1 MPQPHELTLSQAAQR
16 IREGRLSPVEL
27 MECLLAR
34 IDRLEPRLQAWVYL
48 DHDAARADAEQKG
61 KALLQ
66 GGEIGPLHGVPI
78 GVKDIYYTAG
88 IPTTACSK
96 VYAGFVPDFDAASV
110 ALLKDAGAIILGKT
124 VTTEFACL
132 DPSPTLNPWSP
143 THTPGGSSSGSAVAV
158 AAGMCP
164 AALGSQTVG
173 SVLRPASYN
182 GVVGLKPTFGR
193 VSRRGVIPVSWS
205 LDTVGWMTRTVE
217 DAALLLQV
225 MAGPDPLDPAASRR
239 EPDDYLAVLDS
250 PRPPRIGL
258 LTGFFH
264 DNADPETRQHVNNV
278 ADRLSKA
285 GAAIEELPPP
295 DGIEDSMRDQRT
307 IMAVEAAAFHEP
319 MYWRQSQ
326 DYQPLLREMLR
337 RGLETDGVKYSRA
350 LESRTRFIAAAGSLA
365 EKADVLLTPTTPTP
379 ALADLTNTGNP
390 LFQGPWTYC
399 GLPAITIPSGLAESG
414 LPLGI
419 QLVSARFQEPAL
431 LAATRWCESVLDV
444 SLSPPLGD

>member
-1 MPQPHELTLSQAAQR
+1 MSQPHELTAAQAAR
-16 IREGRLSPVEL
+16 LIREGSMSPVDL
-27 MECLLAR
+27 MDSLLAR
-34 IDRLEPRLQAWVYL
+34 IDRLEPRLKAWVYL
-48 DHDAARADAEQKG
+48 DRQAARAEAEQKT
-61 KALLQ
+61 KDLLQ
-66 GGEIGPLHGVPI
+66 GGRVGPLHGVPI

-96 VYAGFVPDFDAASV
+96 VYADFVPDLDATSV
-110 ALLKDAGAIILGKT
+110 ALLKDAGAVILGKT

-132 DPSPTLNPWSP
+132 DPSPTLNPWNP
-143 THTPGGSSSGSAVAV
+143 AHTPGGSSSGSAVAV
-158 AAGMCP
+158 AANMSP

-225 MAGPDPLDPAASRR
+225 MAGSDPQDPAASRR
-239 EPDDYLAVLDS
+239 EPDDYLAVLGS
-250 PRPPRIGL
+250 PAPPRIGL

-264 DNADPETRQHVNNV
+264 DNADPETQRHMSNV
-278 ADRLSKA
+278 VDRLSQA
-285 GAAIEELPPP
+285 GAAIDELPPP

-319 MYWRQSQ
+319 MYRRQAQ
-326 DYQPLLREMLR
+326 GYQPLLREMLR

-350 LESRTRFIAAAGSLA
+350 LESRTRFIAAADVLA
-365 EKADVLLTPTTPTP
+365 DKADVLLTPTTPTP

-399 GLPAITIPSGLAESG
+399 GLPAITIPSGLAASG

-419 QLVSARFQEPAL
+419 QLVSARFQEPRL
-431 LAATRWCESVLDV
+431 LAAARWCESVLDV
-444 SLSPPLGD
+444 TLSLPLEA